1 MTVLGRYLAREIAV
15 GVSFVLAGFLA
26 LFLFFDFLNE
36 LDDLGRGGYRV
47 QHALVFVL
55 LGLPSHVY
63 ELVPI
68 AALIGAIYA
77 LAQFAQHSEYTA
89 MRAAGMGRRM
99 ALMRIASIG
108 LLFTMI
114 TFAVGEGLAPAAE
127 QLGQRLR
134 LSAIGASVA
143 GQFRSG
149 LWMKDSVREGQ
160 QGAVIGQRFVN
171 VAQVQPDTSIR
182 GVQVYEFDPAFRLR
196 SILRA
201 ESGRFDPAQGAWR
214 LAGVQETRFVETT
227 GAADVRTL
235 RAEQAREPERVWR
248 SELTPSIVGVL
259 MLNPDRMAIWDLWPY
274 IRHLKDNRQSTERYE
289 ISLWKKIVY
298 PFAALVMMVLALPF
312 AYLQVRSGGIGYKVF
327 AGIMLGVAFHF
338 LNGLF
343 THLGMLNTWPA
354 WVAVATPSL
363 VACAI
368 GLTMLWWVERTR

>member
-1 MTVLGRYLAREIAV
+1 MTVLGRYLAREIAI
-15 GVSFVLAGFLA
+15 GVTFVLAGFLA
-26 LFLFFDFLNE
+26 LFLFFDFINE
-36 LDDLGRGGYRV
+36 LDDLGQGGYRI
-47 QHALVFVL
+47 QHALGFVL

-99 ALMRIASIG
+99 ALMRVAGIG
-108 LLFTMI
+108 LVFTMV

-182 GVQVYEFDPAFRLR
+182 GIQVYEFDPAFRLR

-227 GAADVRTL
+227 GAADVRTI
-235 RAEQAREPERVWR
+235 RAEQAREPERLWR

-274 IRHLKDNRQSTERYE
+274 IRHLRDNRQSTERYE

-298 PFAALVMMVLALPF
+298 PFAARVMMVLALPF
-312 AYLQVRSGGIGYKVF
+312 AYLQVRACGIGYKVF

-343 THLGMLNTWPA
+343 THLGLLNTWPA